1 MPGIFNLGG
10 DLHLFA
16 ELIRRR
22 DRAALTAYARACVA
36 EVHANSMAL
45 DLPIITMSLVQGD
58 ALGGGFEAA
67 LSSNVIIA
75 ERSAKFGLPEI
86 MFNLFPGM
94 GAYNF
99 IARRT
104 NAATAERMI
113 MSGRIYTG
121 AELYDMGIVDVLAED
136 GRGEEALNDYV
147 RKNARRHAAHR
158 AIFQA
163 RQRVN
168 PITLQDLNGITDL
181 WVDTAMTLSP
191 MDLKM
196 MERLVAAQGRRR
208 ARAEVRRGRSG
219 PAHDRLRRLISG
231 EFAECRTNAGK
242 LGLDFP
248 DAVVSFLRQRFP
260 RYVAAIQQKT
270 NHSAGADI
278 RCAAA
283 QRVGMV
289 LEGVEIAAGPG
300 MLKLDQ
306 QLLPIMQEF
315 VRDLRDERRIV
326 IDRAQLVQSRDVDAG
341 FVHAGIGQ
349 VAGLRSGDG
358 SGCGSSPAGLKL
370 CGSGWS

>member
-1 MPGIFNLGG
+1 MLEQIAATLNNSDKIYSNSSFRDQPRQAPVQLDGQFRELDLDFDANTGVFWCRFQFSNRPSFTPEVLSELRRMRQLLASRTGVSGTQTPQVKYMVLGSRMPGIFNLGG
-10 DLHLFA
+10 DLRLFA
-16 ELIRRR
+16 ELIRRH

-45 DLPIITMSLVQGD
+45 DLPIITISLVQGD

-99 IARRT
+99 IARRS

-113 MSGRIYTG
+113 MSGRIYSG

-136 GRGEEALNDYV
+136 GHGEETLNDYV

-191 MDLKM
+191 VDLKM

-208 ARAEVRRGRSG
+208 TRAES
-219 PAHDRLRRLISG
+219 
-231 EFAECRTNAGK
+231 
-242 LGLDFP
+242 
-248 DAVVSFLRQRFP
+248 
-260 RYVAAIQQKT
+260 
-270 NHSAGADI
+270 
-278 RCAAA
+278 
-283 QRVGMV
+283 
-289 LEGVEIAAGPG
+289 GVE
-300 MLKLDQ
+300 
-306 QLLPIMQEF
+306 
-315 VRDLRDERRIV
+315 DLSMTDC
-326 IDRAQLVQSRDVDAG
+326 
-341 FVHAGIGQ
+341 
-349 VAGLRSGDG
+349 GD
-358 SGCGSSPAGLKL
+358 
-370 CGSGWS
+370 

>member
-1 MPGIFNLGG
+1 VFRNIEVMEIIMLEQIADTVANSVKIVGNPCAAEQPRRAPVQLDGQFRELDLDFDAKTGVFWCRFQFSNRPSFTPEVLSELRRMRQLLASRHGAAASQDPQVKYMVLASRMPGIFNLGG

-16 ELIRRR
+16 NLIRKR

-45 DLPIITMSLVQGD
+45 DLPIITVSLVQGD

-147 RKNARRHAAHR
+147 RKNARRHAAQR
-158 AIFQA
+158 AIYQA

-191 MDLKM
+191 IDLKM

-208 ARAEVRRGRSG
+208 ARADADME
-219 PAHDRLRRLISG
+219 D
-231 EFAECRTNAGK
+231 FAMT
-242 LGLDFP
+242 
-248 DAVVSFLRQRFP
+248 
-260 RYVAAIQQKT
+260 
-270 NHSAGADI
+270 
-278 RCAAA
+278 
-283 QRVGMV
+283 
-289 LEGVEIAAGPG
+289 
-300 MLKLDQ
+300 
-306 QLLPIMQEF
+306 
-315 VRDLRDERRIV
+315 
-326 IDRAQLVQSRDVDAG
+326 
-341 FVHAGIGQ
+341 
-349 VAGLRSGDG
+349 
-358 SGCGSSPAGLKL
+358 GCGD
-370 CGSGWS
+370 